1 MCHCLIQLKCIS
13 APFSEPETTNTRTR
27 YPTNKLYATDI
38 IMLSLGLFLI
48 AVLVL
53 SFLSGGIFKQNSVMA
68 QQYIQTIKYG
78 NLVILSHP
86 YIEIP
91 TSTLVANGTD
101 VISSILT
108 HSANNK
114 KTINSSNDTQVLESA
129 TNIVKLLADMVQ
141 NRLYN
146 AINLLELT
154 GIDPEVKNTPFVA
167 AITKAYMGIPDNM
180 DIQKRNIA
188 KDILNRDKDFGSV
201 FFTTP
206 RGDSYIGEPYA
217 NQKQLPRLNYA
228 DRDWYKG
235 VTSTNNTYI
244 SSVFISASI
253 HAPATA
259 IAVTVYSD
267 STTAVGN
274 TTKSHLS
281 GYWVGILDL
290 RSINDDVKKLD
301 LNQNERILVVDHTGT
316 PIIDSYKGLNTT
328 NAIMLMP
335 TESIKSVLAGNAGS
349 KIEIIDGT
357 HIITSFQPLNAGT
370 HIWGV
375 VLVRPYH

>member
-1 MCHCLIQLKCIS
+1 
-13 APFSEPETTNTRTR
+13 
-27 YPTNKLYATDI
+27 
-38 IMLSLGLFLI
+38 
-48 AVLVL
+48 
-53 SFLSGGIFKQNSVMA
+53 MA
-68 QQYIQTIKYG
+68 QQCIQTIKYG
-78 NLVILSHP
+78 NLVILSHS
-86 YIEIP
+86 YIETP
-91 TSTLVANGTD
+91 TSTLAANGSTG
-101 VISSILT
+101 VVSSILT
-108 HSANNK
+108 HSANNN
-114 KTINSSNDTQVLESA
+114 KTSNSSNDTQVLESA

-141 NRLYN
+141 NRLHN
-146 AINLLELT
+146 AVNLLELT
-154 GIDPEVKNTPFVA
+154 SIDPEVKNTPFVG
-167 AITKAYMGIPDNM
+167 AISKAYMGVPDNM

-188 KDILNRDKDFGSV
+188 KDILNRDKDFGSI

-206 RGDSYIGEPYA
+206 RGDSYMGEPYA

-259 IAVTVYSD
+259 IAVPVYSD
-267 STTAVGN
+267 VTTAVGN

-316 PIIDSYKGLNTT
+316 PIIDSYKVLNTT